1 MSTAGRLLGAVLTAA
16 ALMTPPGPASAQG
29 AASSASAG
37 PATAASYGSYLSV
50 PAQDNRMLRGGLDAD
65 EIIGSEVVAADGS
78 RVGAVTDLLVG
89 PDGGI
94 SHAAVDAGQALG
106 MGSRHVAVE
115 LAKLQPTDKGS
126 STLRL
131 EADGRE
137 LAGMA
142 AYHQVGD
149 RWERVP

>member
-1 MSTAGRLLGAVLTAA
+1 MSTAGRLLGAVLAA
-16 ALMTPPGPASAQG
+16 AVLMTPGLASAQ
-29 AASSASAG
+29 ASAP
-37 PATAASYGSYLSV
+37 PAAAPAASYGSYLSA

-115 LAKLQPTDKGS
+115 LAKLQPTDKGP